1 MSRSKHAKA
10 FLLEKAEAHLRQ
22 LSPGSLRVATD
33 FLAYLQETEEDE
45 ATQELLA
52 LAGFDVLLQ
61 QALKQAESGE
71 IVRFRDI
78 RR

>member
-1 MSRSKHAKA
+1 MSHSKNTRDV
-10 FLLEKAEAHLRQ
+10 LLEKAKGHLRQ
-22 LSPGSLRVATD
+22 LSPDRLRVAID
-33 FLAYLQETEEDE
+33 FLAYLAEKEENE